1 MIYPGLPQ
9 QRVESVVVGVALF
22 VPLLVN
28 YPVSQ
33 CQAQLPS
40 VEKHGSLSPGEA
52 IAKSG
57 QRAIALT
64 EASTTQ
70 YEPDYT
76 LGGGDRIRLEI
87 LEVPQYSGEYL
98 IPPGGFLSL
107 PRIGSVSV
115 QGLTLAQAAQT
126 ISSKYNSLLKR
137 PIVSVILVNPRP
149 INVSVSGEV
158 NRPGYYALSLDRSS
172 GGQTAVESAT
182 LTLALQQAGGV
193 TLAADIRQV
202 QIRRRQ
208 VNGGEKVHT
217 IDLWNLVQTGN
228 QRQNL
233 VLRDGDV
240 VFVPT
245 ATSVNLAEAQRIATT
260 GFAPTTNTP
269 RTVAVIGEV
278 NRPGGYVLIGGNTTT
293 TVGNQGFPTVTRAIQ
308 LAGGIKPMADIRR
321 ISIRRNTQAG
331 GEQIISVDLWQ
342 LIQAGDFHQDT
353 VVQDG
358 DTIIIPTA
366 TDVNPAEATEL
377 ADASFSPTTI
387 KVSVVGEVAKPGVVE
402 VPPNTPLNQAI
413 LVAGGFDEKRA
424 NGGEVALIRLNPD
437 GTVSKRT
444 VPIDL
449 ARGINEES
457 NPTLRNNDIIIVDRS
472 NVARVTDAVGT
483 TLSPVDKVLNLFNIL
498 KLLGIFF

>member
-1 MIYPGLPQ
+1 MIYAGLPQ
-9 QRVESVVVGVALF
+9 QRVESVVAGVAM
-22 VPLLVN
+22 LVSLIVTC
-28 YPVSQ
+28 PVSQ
-33 CQAQLPS
+33 CQAQAANLREP
-40 VEKHGSLSPGEA
+40 V
-52 IAKSG
+52 IAG
-57 QRAIALT
+57 VQGI
-64 EASTTQ
+64 TTQ

-76 LGGGDRIRLEI
+76 LGGGDRIRLDI

-98 IPPGGFLSL
+98 IPPGGFLAL
-107 PRIGSVSV
+107 PLIGSVSV
-115 QGLTLAQAAQT
+115 QGLTLEQAAQT
-126 ISSKYNSLLKR
+126 ISSRYNSVLKR
-137 PIVSVILVNPRP
+137 PIVSVILINPRP
-149 INVSVSGEV
+149 VNILVSGEV
-158 NRPGYYALSLDRSS
+158 NRPGYYALPLTTVS
-172 GGQTAVESAT
+172 GNQTAVESAT
-182 LTLALQQAGGV
+182 LTVALQQAGGI
-193 TLAADIRQV
+193 TLSADIRQV

-208 VNGGEKVHT
+208 TNGVEKVSQ

-233 VLRDGDV
+233 LLRDGDV
-240 VFVPT
+240 IFVPT
-245 ATSVNLAEAQRIATT
+245 ATSVNLAEAQRIAAT
-260 GFAPTTNTP
+260 GFAPATNTP

-278 NRPGGYVLIGGNTTT
+278 NRPGGYVLIGGNTATT
-293 TVGNQGFPTVTRAIQ
+293 QGNQGFPTVTRAIQ

-321 ISIRRNTQAG
+321 ISIRRVTQAG
-331 GEQIISVDLWQ
+331 GEQMISIDLWQ

-387 KVSVVGEVAKPGVVE
+387 KVSVVGEVKTPGVVD

-424 NGGEVALIRLNPD
+424 DGGSVSLIRLNPD

-449 ARGINEES
+449 TQGINEES

-472 NVARVTDAVGT
+472 DVARVTDAVGT
-483 TLSPVDKVLNLFNIL
+483 TLSPVDKVLGFFNIL

>member
-1 MIYPGLPQ
+1 MIYTGLPQ
-9 QRVESVVVGVALF
+9 QPVKSVVAGVAM
-22 VPLLVN
+22 LVSLIVTC
-28 YPVSQ
+28 PVSP
-33 CQAQLPS
+33 CQAQAANLREPAMAGL
-40 VEKHGSLSPGEA
+40 KGSTA
-52 IAKSG
+52 
-57 QRAIALT
+57 
-64 EASTTQ
+64 Q

-76 LGGGDRIRLEI
+76 LGGGDRIRLDI

-98 IPPGGFLSL
+98 IPPGGFLAL
-107 PRIGSVSV
+107 PLIGSVSV
-115 QGLTLAQAAQT
+115 QGLTLEQAAQT
-126 ISSKYNSLLKR
+126 ISSRYNSVLKR
-137 PIVSVILVNPRP
+137 PIVSVILINPRP
-149 INVSVSGEV
+149 VNILVSGEV
-158 NRPGYYALSLDRSS
+158 NRPGYYALPLTTVS
-172 GGQTAVESAT
+172 GNQTAVESAT
-182 LTLALQQAGGV
+182 LTVALQQAGGI
-193 TLAADIRQV
+193 TLSADIRQV

-208 VNGGEKVHT
+208 ANGTEKVSM
-217 IDLWNLVQTGN
+217 IDLWNLIQTGN

-233 VLRDGDV
+233 LLRDGDV
-240 VFVPT
+240 IFVPT
-245 ATSVNLAEAQRIATT
+245 ATSVNLAEAQRIAAT
-260 GFAPTTNTP
+260 GFAPATNTP

-278 NRPGGYVLIGGNTTT
+278 NRPGGYVLIGGNTSTNS
-293 TVGNQGFPTVTRAIQ
+293 GNQGFPTVTRAIQ

-321 ISIRRNTQAG
+321 ISIRRVTQAG
-331 GEQIISVDLWQ
+331 GEQMISLDLWQ

-387 KVSVVGEVAKPGVVE
+387 KVSVVGEVKTPGVVD
-402 VPPNTPLNQAI
+402 VPPNAPLNQAL

-424 NGGEVALIRLNPD
+424 DGGSVSLIRLNPD

-449 ARGINEES
+449 TQGINDQS

-472 NVARVTDAVGT
+472 DVARVTDAVGT
-483 TLSPVDKVLNLFNIL
+483 TLSPVDRVFGLFNIL